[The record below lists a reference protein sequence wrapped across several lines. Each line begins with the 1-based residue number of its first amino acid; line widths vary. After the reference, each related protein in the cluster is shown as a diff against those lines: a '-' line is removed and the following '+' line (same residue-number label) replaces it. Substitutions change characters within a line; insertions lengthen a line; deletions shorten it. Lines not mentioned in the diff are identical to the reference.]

1 MSSRPTFH
9 EPHVKSIPDVIADL
23 KAELQEFLRTR
34 LAIVRAELRESL
46 QSLKMAMPL
55 LAMGLALAWTAW
67 LAFTVFLVM
76 IIGAAFGPRAWAYP
90 VASLIVAV
98 LYFIFGGL
106 MLMAGWRQL
115 LKKSLKPERTIRVL
129 QQDKIWIQEESRAQ
143 L

>member
-1 MSSRPTFH
+1 
-9 EPHVKSIPDVIADL
+9 VKSVSEVIADL
-23 KAELQEFLRTR
+23 KSELVEFFSTR
-34 LAIVRAELRESL
+34 VAMLIAELRENV
-46 QSLKMAMPL
+46 QSLKMAMPM
-55 LAMGLALAWTAW
+55 LAGGLALAWTAW
-67 LAFTVFLVM
+67 LAFTAFLVM

-98 LYFIFGGL
+98 LYFIFGGM